1 MTHDEANFHDP
12 HTFKLER
19 WIGPACVDIKE
30 ASQSFSLGTRACL
43 GRKLMAATFSQGA
56 SITSFFIPKDK
67 SLIDEPSS
75 VTYMEINLILARPI
89 WMYDMKMVNK
99 SMDWESE
106 SCLL

>member
-1 MTHDEANFHDP
+1 
-12 HTFKLER
+12 
-19 WIGPACVDIKE
+19 
-30 ASQSFSLGTRACL
+30 
-43 GRKLMAATFSQGA
+43 MAATFSQGA